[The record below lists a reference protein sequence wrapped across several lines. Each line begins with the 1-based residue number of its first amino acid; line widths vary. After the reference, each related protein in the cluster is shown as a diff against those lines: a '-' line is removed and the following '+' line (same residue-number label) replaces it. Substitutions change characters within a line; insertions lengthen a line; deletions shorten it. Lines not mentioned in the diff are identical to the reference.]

1 MNPSNARL
9 RDAKQSLRSETPR
22 ANRITRRDLGTLP
35 SPPGLSAKEVKLR
48 AEYLRLYKQ
57 NPDDPQVWD
66 AWGEYQ
72 TEKGKAK

>member
-35 SPPGLSAKEVKLR
+35 PPPGLSAKEVKLR

-57 NPDDPQVWD
+57 NPNDPQVWD
-66 AWGEYQ
+66 AWGKWQEARNA
-72 TEKGKAK
+72 GK